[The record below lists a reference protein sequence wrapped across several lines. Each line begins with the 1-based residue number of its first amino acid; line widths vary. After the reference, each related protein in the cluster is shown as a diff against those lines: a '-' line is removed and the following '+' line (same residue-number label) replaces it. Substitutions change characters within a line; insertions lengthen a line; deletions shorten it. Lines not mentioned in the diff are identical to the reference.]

1 MTATVSSKD
10 REIMP
15 KINLEKCLP
24 IRGCGID
31 GPQSH
36 EMLEGLILLGH
47 CPHFPSYE
55 LELET
60 TVPELWYC
68 LRAAES
74 TQKCKTAQRGVVEWK
89 STLYVN
95 IIPWTN
101 TCREGAEM
109 GTLMGYWPLM
119 ILIASE

>member
-10 REIMP
+10 REIVP

-31 GPQSH
+31 EPQSH
-36 EMLEGLILLGH
+36 EMLAGLILLGH

-60 TVPELWYC
+60 TVPE
-68 LRAAES
+68 
-74 TQKCKTAQRGVVEWK
+74 
-89 STLYVN
+89 
-95 IIPWTN
+95 P
-101 TCREGAEM
+101 
-109 GTLMGYWPLM
+109 
-119 ILIASE
+119 